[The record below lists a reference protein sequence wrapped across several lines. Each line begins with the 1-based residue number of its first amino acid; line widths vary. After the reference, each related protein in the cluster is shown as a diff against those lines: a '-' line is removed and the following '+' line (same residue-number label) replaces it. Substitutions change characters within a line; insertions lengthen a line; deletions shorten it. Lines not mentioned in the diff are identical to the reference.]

1 MLQDGI
7 LRLWLIFRAGVV
19 VIAWSQIVKVRAQR
33 DPKHKGVA
41 ALIAEVN
48 VGPIGNAIN
57 RPDVKLTFLLQLP
70 GKILLII
77 IAFILQFQAQRLPGR
92 LVFHAAKQ

>member
-1 MLQDGI
+1 MLQNGI
-7 LRLWLIFRAGVV
+7 LRLRLILRAGVIV
-19 VIAWSQIVKVRAQR
+19 VRRAQIVKVGAQR
-33 DPKHKGVA
+33 DAKHKSVA
-41 ALIAEVN
+41 TFIAKVN

-57 RPDVKLTFLLQLP
+57 RPDVKLTFLLQLS

-77 IAFILQFQAQRLPGR
+77 IAFILQFQTQRLPGR